1 MRLLSVVFIAF
12 FAIAGC
18 DTLPHRVQTPT
29 GPQVPDTGVAAK
41 SPAFTGAASAPG
53 EDEPLITA
61 GTAEL
66 QRQFA
71 PILGPAPEPV
81 RNGSG
86 EAQLAGPAG
95 PAASTE
101 AEPQAPASN
110 SSPGSQAPPDLW
122 ARIRQGFQLSGHGH
136 ARVQK
141 YQRWYADHP
150 GYIDRMTDRA
160 EPFLHMI
167 VEEVERRGMPTEVAL
182 LPVVESAFQPFA
194 YSHGRA
200 AGIWQFIPGTG
211 RRYGLKQNWWYDGR
225 RDVAASTRAA
235 LDYLEKLH
243 GQFDGDWLLALA
255 AYNSGEGTVE
265 RAIARNRRRGVTTDF
280 WYLDLPRETEGYPPK
295 LLAISAIVEDPA
307 AHGIALK
314 PITDA
319 PKVAK
324 VDVGSQIDLALL
336 ADLAD
341 MKIEEVYRLN
351 PGFNRWATDPDGP
364 HTLLVPVNKSET
376 LSNRLAELPADQ
388 RVRWQRYKIR
398 RGDSLIRIARRH
410 RTTVGMLRKVNRLR
424 GNRIITGRHLLIP
437 VAARS
442 PSSYRLS
449 ADQRRRALRGRGPA
463 GRDKVV
469 HKVRRGDTLWGISRR
484 YGVSVRRLARWNGM
498 APKDYLRPGQKLV
511 IWVKPQPER
520 SAGLSHVNA
529 SLPISAMIQPLR
541 YIVRRGDSLSRI
553 ARRFR
558 VTVNDLRKW
567 NGLQKGRYLQPG
579 QRLTLYVDVT
589 RQAGS

>member
-1 MRLLSVVFIAF
+1 MRLLAVVFIAF
-12 FAIAGC
+12 FGIAGC
-18 DTLPHRVQTPT
+18 DTLPLRAQAPA
-29 GPQVPDTGVAAK
+29 GPQAGANAEGPGPQAAA
-41 SPAFTGAASAPG
+41 PGTRLQSAP
-53 EDEPLITA
+53 D
-61 GTAEL
+61 TAEL
-66 QRQFA
+66 HRQFA
-71 PILGPAPEPV
+71 PLLGPAPEPSPIEPL
-81 RNGSG
+81 GP
-86 EAQLAGPAG
+86 QLAGPAT
-95 PAASTE
+95 PAASPE
-101 AEPQAPASN
+101 IEPQAPVPSASPEPQAPA
-110 SSPGSQAPPDLW
+110 DLW
-122 ARIRQGFQLSGHGH
+122 ARMRQGFRLTGHGHGH
-136 ARVQK
+136 ARVQQ
-141 YQRWYADHP
+141 YLRWYGDHP
-150 GYIDRMTDRA
+150 DYIDRMTDRA
-160 EPFLHMI
+160 EPFLHLI
-167 VEEVERRGMPTEVAL
+167 VEEVARRGMPTEVAL

-225 RDVAASTRAA
+225 RDIAASTRAA

-243 GQFDGDWLLALA
+243 GQFNGDWLLALA

-265 RAIARNRRRGVTTDF
+265 RAIARNRRRGVATDF
-280 WYLDLPRETEGYPPK
+280 WHLDLPRETEGYPPK

-307 AHGIALK
+307 AHGIALR
-314 PITDA
+314 PIADA
-319 PKVAK
+319 PKLAK

-351 PGFNRWATDPDGP
+351 PGFNRWATDPSGP
-364 HTLLVPVNKSET
+364 HTLLVPVDKGET
-376 LSNRLAELPADQ
+376 LTARLSELPTDQ
-388 RVRWQRYKIR
+388 RIQWQRYKIR
-398 RGDSLIRIARRH
+398 QGDSLIRIAQRH

-424 GNRIITGRHLLIP
+424 GNRIIAGRHLLIP

-442 PSSYRLS
+442 PSSYLLS
-449 ADQRRRALRGRGPA
+449 ADQRRRALRDRRPD

-469 HKVRRGDTLWGISRR
+469 HRVRRGDTLWDISRR
-484 YGVSVRRLARWNGM
+484 YGVSVRRLAQWNGM

-511 IWVKPQPER
+511 IWVKPQPQR
-520 SAGLSHVNA
+520 SAGLSRVNA

-541 YIVRRGDSLSRI
+541 YIVRRGDSLARI
-553 ARRFR
+553 AQRFR